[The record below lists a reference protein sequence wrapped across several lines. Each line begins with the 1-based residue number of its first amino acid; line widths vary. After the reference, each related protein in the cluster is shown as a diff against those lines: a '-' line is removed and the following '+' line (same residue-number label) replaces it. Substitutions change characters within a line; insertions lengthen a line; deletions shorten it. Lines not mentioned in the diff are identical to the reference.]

1 MPASPAEST
10 SRAWVRA
17 AAAVW
22 IGIAAFLA
30 VRLSGLAQD
39 DFFITYRYAW
49 NLAAG
54 NGFVFNAGERVFGLT
69 DPGIGLLLAAL
80 HFVTR
85 LPIPALGSAVTGAAL
100 AGIALL
106 VLLEGRDR
114 CRTTEAVVGGTLVVS
129 SSYLWLNQG
138 AGVFLAVL
146 LLLLAARL
154 ADRSLWISGLLA
166 GAAVWMRPDAVVGVG
181 LLGLLLWIER
191 RRLPWAYA
199 FAGTA
204 VIAAGALAAW
214 AYFGS
219 VVPNTLAA
227 KNAMAA
233 VIPAGSESW
242 AGGRFWAR
250 SFPILPRHWGAQ
262 WRWIAALGLLGH
274 GVLLA
279 KGGRMIRLLA
289 LFSLA
294 LAVAYPLLDVPFFT
308 WYIVP
313 SAIAVLYGLAF
324 LAGAAG
330 RMSGRRTAAVAV
342 GLLLLLPV
350 FVSLVPASWRWC
362 RNHNW
367 QRHLRTY
374 REAALWIRDH
384 SAPTDEIA
392 YVEIGVLAFYSE
404 RTVVDLMGLVTPE
417 AIPYVEVGDLVGA
430 FLARPARFVVFHSRG
445 RMLPLLNRRWFQ
457 SAYEQVARFEEG
469 EDRELTVY
477 RRLPGSRIRPPRK
490 PKK

>member
-1 MPASPAEST
+1 M
-10 SRAWVRA
+10 RAWVWA

-22 IGIAAFLA
+22 AGIAALLA
-30 VRLSGLAQD
+30 VRLSGMAQD
-39 DFFITYRYAW
+39 DFYITYRYAW
-49 NLAAG
+49 NLVAG
-54 NGFVFNAGERVFGLT
+54 HGFVFNVGERVFGLT

-80 HFVTR
+80 HLATR

-100 AGIALL
+100 AGIALVL
-106 VLLEGRDR
+106 LLEGRER
-114 CRTTEAVVGGTLVVS
+114 GRTAEAVLGGTLVVS
-129 SSYLWLNQG
+129 SSYLWMNQG

-154 ADRSLWISGLLA
+154 GERSPWAAGLLA
-166 GAAVWMRPDAVVGVG
+166 GAAVWMRPDAVVGVA

-199 FAGTA
+199 LAGAA

-219 VVPNTLAA
+219 ALPNTLAA
-227 KNAMAA
+227 KHAMAA
-233 VIPAGSESW
+233 VIPTGSEGW

-250 SFPILPRHWGAQ
+250 SFPILPRHWGMH

-274 GVLLA
+274 GVMLA
-279 KGGRMIRLLA
+279 KGGRVARLLA

-308 WYIVP
+308 WYVVP
-313 SAIAVLYGLAF
+313 LAIAVLYGIAF

-330 RMSGRRTAAVAV
+330 RGTASALGRRPGRRTAAAAVA
-342 GLLLLLPV
+342 LLLLLPL
-350 FVSLVPASWRWC
+350 FASLVPASWRWC
-362 RNHNW
+362 RNHRW
-367 QRHLRTY
+367 QRHLWTY
-374 REAALWIRDH
+374 REAAHWVRGH
-384 SAPTDEIA
+384 SEPRDEIA

-417 AIPYVEVGDLVGA
+417 AIPYVRKGDLVGA

-457 SAYEQVARFEEG
+457 RAYERVARFEEG

-477 RRLPGSRIRPPRK
+477 RRLPGSRIRPPRA
-490 PKK
+490 PKKR